1 MNAQPVTANATT
13 TPRTPAT
20 ARWQGLAGSLGA
32 LGAGAACAVPLDVL
46 VVDALGAP
54 RAAAVVYLESAAART
69 AARPLAGYEIGQK
82 ERQFQPQVNVVTLG
96 SVVRFPNRDTVRHH
110 VYSFSPTKAFELK
123 LYTGQEA
130 SPVTFDQPGV
140 AVLGCNIH
148 DAMVAWV
155 LVVETPYHALTG
167 ADGRARLDAPA
178 GSYRLR
184 GWHAGL
190 PPGVPATDQ
199 PVAVGAGV
207 PGVTVRLPLR

>member
-1 MNAQPVTANATT
+1 MNAQPVTANAMT

-96 SVVRFPNRDTVRHH
+96 SVVRFPNRDMCATMSTRSRRRRPSSSSSTPGRRPVR
-110 VYSFSPTKAFELK
+110 
-123 LYTGQEA
+123 
-130 SPVTFDQPGV
+130 
-140 AVLGCNIH
+140 
-148 DAMVAWV
+148 
-155 LVVETPYHALTG
+155 
-167 ADGRARLDAPA
+167 
-178 GSYRLR
+178 
-184 GWHAGL
+184 
-190 PPGVPATDQ
+190 
-199 PVAVGAGV
+199 
-207 PGVTVRLPLR
+207 